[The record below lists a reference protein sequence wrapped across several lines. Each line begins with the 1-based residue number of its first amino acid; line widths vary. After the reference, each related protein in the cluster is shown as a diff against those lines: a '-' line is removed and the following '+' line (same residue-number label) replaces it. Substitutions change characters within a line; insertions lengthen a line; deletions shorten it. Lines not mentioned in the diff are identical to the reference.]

1 MLVHVTITHDATD
14 CPGRRPGEPPELV
27 GPSDKRAELARDLRI
42 TSHFVLWGASCL
54 LWAQPEHVTYAVL
67 EAEDVEA
74 VLQYVTAITP
84 PGWRSTAVPVWNLPS
99 QFRLVRNVLMAAG
112 GVEKGALAGDEPSTS
127 PAPKPPEGVVLSETT
142 PLTQLAGDEAP
153 GVTSVGAEPG
163 SGTITRLFQALDA
176 GTDPGAGGTPGST
189 TSPGGLS

>member
-1 MLVHVTITHDATD
+1 MLFHVTITHDATD

-27 GPSDKRAELARDLRI
+27 GPSDKRAELARELRV

-74 VLQYVTAITP
+74 VLQYVPAITP

-99 QFRLVRNVLMAAG
+99 QFRLVRNVLMAAAG
-112 GVEKGALAGDEPSTS
+112 IEKEALVGDAAAAGA
-127 PAPKPPEGVVLSETT
+127 PAPTSPEGVVASETT
-142 PLTQLAGDEAP
+142 PLTELAGDQAP
-153 GVTSVGAEPG
+153 GVTPVGAEPG
-163 SGTITRLFQALDA
+163 S
-176 GTDPGAGGTPGST
+176 
-189 TSPGGLS
+189 